1 MTNTAKKS
9 AISIPREEVQESFVS
24 YYIVT
29 SSRKWST
36 VIPSHHEA

>member
-1 MTNTAKKS
+1 MTGVAKIKMNS
-9 AISIPREEVQESFVS
+9 MLRDEVKESFVS